1 MKFLKKHDAIEID
14 LNFLS
19 VDLSLYKDESQI
31 EKKTSG
37 KRKANDKNDSA
48 KKSTTSAKKRK
59 TDTAK
64 TQETPVKKVIAENS
78 KSAKVIYQFL
88 PSVHQYSI
96 DFVLIYIYI
105 SIAEITSKTD
115 AGVDQATEY

>member
-1 MKFLKKHDAIEID
+1 MNLKKENGVIDID
-14 LNFLS
+14 LNCLS

-64 TQETPVKKVIAENS
+64 TQETPVKKLIAQNS

-88 PSVHQYSI
+88 PNVHQYSI
-96 DFVLIYIYI
+96 DFVLIYI